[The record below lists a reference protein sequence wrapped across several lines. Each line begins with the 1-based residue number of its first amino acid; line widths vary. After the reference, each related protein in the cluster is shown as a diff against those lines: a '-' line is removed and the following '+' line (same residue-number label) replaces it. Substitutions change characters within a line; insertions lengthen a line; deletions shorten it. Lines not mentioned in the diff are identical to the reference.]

1 MNNTNTY
8 SISNLGEISHNTAKN
23 NSSIFKNIQLKIE
36 SFLNTICAPIVAGK
50 EPKLWLSFDQQ
61 GNCYW
66 NAYDPQ
72 SNRYAR
78 NLSEAEMR
86 VWLEERY

>member
-1 MNNTNTY
+1 MNNANIY
-8 SISNLGEISHNTAKN
+8 SRSNPVKINYTTAKK
-23 NSSIFKNIQLKIE
+23 NSSIFKEIQLKIE
-36 SFLNTICAPIVAGK
+36 SLLNTISAPILAGK
-50 EPKLWLSFDQQ
+50 EPKLWLSFDRQ

-86 VWLEERY
+86 IWLEERY

>member
-1 MNNTNTY
+1 MNNLNTY
-8 SISNLGEISHNTAKN
+8 SISNSFKLHNNKTKHTP
-23 NSSIFKNIQLKIE
+23 SIFTRLQLKIDNL
-36 SFLNTICAPIVAGK
+36 LNTICAPIVAGK
-50 EPKLWLSFDQQ
+50 EPKLWLSFDRQ
-61 GNCYW
+61 GNVYW